1 MPSGGTLGPPHRDRE
16 EGPGGCP
23 PASRC
28 PRAAPASGPLANH
41 DPPLPRLHARPAW
54 TFTRLATLSENPAS
68 ALGTTRHP
76 LHKPEKVAALTPA
89 RPEPPTT
96 PAPSWGLCPGH
107 GAPCPAHSPAS
118 RLPVPQQA
126 QTPHGQGAPSTN
138 APRREHRPH
147 GRGVRDLG
155 TGRGPCHLAA
165 RPRPLPSVEPVAA
178 GQPGVAAGLGHAPPL
193 WSADS
198 TVPTPGHTC
207 PSPVPSK
214 LLRAPTQG
222 PHAPNTPA
230 RGRAA
235 GPRGQRAPLR
245 DRPRVG
251 APTLWGPR

>member
-89 RPEPPTT
+89 HPEPPTT

-118 RLPVPQQA
+118 RLPVPQRPTTLTHVTRRTA
-126 QTPHGQGAPSTN
+126 TGASGGLCFRDGRGQGSPQACHST
-138 APRREHRPH
+138 ASSFSCWPVGH
-147 GRGVRDLG
+147 
-155 TGRGPCHLAA
+155 
-165 RPRPLPSVEPVAA
+165 RPRPS
-178 GQPGVAAGLGHAPPL
+178 
-193 WSADS
+193 
-198 TVPTPGHTC
+198 
-207 PSPVPSK
+207 
-214 LLRAPTQG
+214 
-222 PHAPNTPA
+222 
-230 RGRAA
+230 GRATQSHA
-235 GPRGQRAPLR
+235 RTCWVSRTFP
-245 DRPRVG
+245 
-251 APTLWGPR
+251 